1 MLSINVHRC
10 VGLLKCLDV
19 HRAGE
24 VSADDGLFVVVRELE
39 AQEACGSEKSR
50 LTTLLPMMRK

>member
-1 MLSINVHRC
+1 MIITLTTYLSTMLSINVHRC

-39 AQEACGSEKSR
+39 AQEA
-50 LTTLLPMMRK
+50 